1 MTRFE
6 RWAVWTTSAATT
18 VTGLAYLWLKYGLEP
33 AGPWAVVSHPLQ
45 PWALKA
51 HILVAPFL
59 VFAVGMIVTRH
70 IWRHIRTGVREGHRS
85 GLAAFLS
92 LAPMVVTGYLIQTVT
107 HETWLR
113 WLVVAHVVSSLV
125 FVVGLVAH
133 ILVSRSAGRVSGASG
148 TGRDTGPSAE
158 SEAGDPMA
166 VPRRRGAR
174 HRPDIAARGAS
185 TFSKNNG

>member
-1 MTRFE
+1 VTRFE
-6 RWAVWTTSAATT
+6 RVAVWTTSAATA
-18 VTGLAYLWLKYGLEP
+18 VTGLVYLWLKYGLEP
-33 AGPWAVVSHPLQ
+33 AEPWAVVSHPLQ

-59 VFAVGMIVTRH
+59 VFAVGMIATRH
-70 IWRHIRTGVREGHRS
+70 VWKHIRTGVREGRRS

-92 LAPMVVTGYLIQTVT
+92 LAPMVLTGYLIQTVT

-133 ILVSRSAGRVSGASG
+133 ILVSRGARRVSGVSG
-148 TGRDTGPSAE
+148 TPQDTAPSAE
-158 SEAGDPMA
+158 PETGDPMDG
-166 VPRRRGAR
+166 PRRHVGR
-174 HRPDIAARGAS
+174 HRRGVAAREAR
-185 TFSKNNG
+185 